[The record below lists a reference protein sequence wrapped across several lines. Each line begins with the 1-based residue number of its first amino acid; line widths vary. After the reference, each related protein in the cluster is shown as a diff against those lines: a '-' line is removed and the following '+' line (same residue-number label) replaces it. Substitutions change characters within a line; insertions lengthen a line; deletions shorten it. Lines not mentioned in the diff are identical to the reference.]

1 MGPCG
6 PLEQLL
12 DSLRHFLMVA
22 RSFAVDSGARPVMRY
37 YYRGRTVGVRW
48 RVRIMIRVM
57 VRVRVRMTLKD
68 KGTARF
74 RGSGSGRGFRV

>member
-6 PLEQLL
+6 PLEQQL
-12 DSLRHFLMVA
+12 DSLRHSLMAA

-48 RVRIMIRVM
+48 RVRIMIRVT
-57 VRVRVRMTLKD
+57 VRVRVRMTLRD
-68 KGTARF
+68 TVRAAF
-74 RGSGSGRGFRV
+74 RG